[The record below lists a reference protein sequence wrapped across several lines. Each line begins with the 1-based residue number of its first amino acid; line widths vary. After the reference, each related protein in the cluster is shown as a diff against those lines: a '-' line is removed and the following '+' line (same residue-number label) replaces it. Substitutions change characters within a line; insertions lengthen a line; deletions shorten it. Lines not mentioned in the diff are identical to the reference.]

1 MRTRV
6 AVSVIHAD
14 LDQAQPQGGERG
26 RGERLRRDCPDIGRS
41 CRFGKG
47 QVCIADPVKSMTKSG
62 TERAVVDCAA
72 NLEQQIGAIS

>member
-26 RGERLRRDCPDIGRS
+26 RGERLRRDCPDIGGS

-47 QVCIADPVKSMTKSG
+47 RICTGDPVKPMPQPG
-62 TERAVVDCAA
+62 PERAIVDRAT
-72 NLEQQIGAIS
+72 NLQQQIGTPP